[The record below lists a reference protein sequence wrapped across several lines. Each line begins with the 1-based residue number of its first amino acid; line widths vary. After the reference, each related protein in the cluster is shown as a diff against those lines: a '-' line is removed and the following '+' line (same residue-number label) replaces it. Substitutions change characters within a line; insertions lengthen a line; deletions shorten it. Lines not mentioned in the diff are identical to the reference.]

1 MTDASTLDLL
11 KWISSCPRTYSETME
26 AWRSHCPRLLVW
38 EDTLLA
44 GLVRVS
50 GTRVEL
56 TQAGDAALA
65 ARKSEPTTVVY

>member
-11 KWISSCPRTYSETME
+11 EWISSCPRTYSETME
-26 AWRSHCPRLLVW
+26 VWRSHCPRLLVW

-50 GTRVEL
+50 RTRVEL